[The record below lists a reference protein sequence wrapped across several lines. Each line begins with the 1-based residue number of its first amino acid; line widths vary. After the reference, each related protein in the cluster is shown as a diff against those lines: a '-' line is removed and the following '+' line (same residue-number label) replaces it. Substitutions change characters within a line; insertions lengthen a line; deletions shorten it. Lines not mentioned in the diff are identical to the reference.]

1 MSSLTPEARPL
12 LRVVILLSGTG
23 TNFSAIAAAAAAGT
37 SPIEIKLVVSDKPDA
52 PGLERARKLNI
63 PTCSFAMADFPNRA
77 AHDQAMADA
86 IDTVA
91 PQLVI
96 LAGYMRILDSAFIA
110 HYQGRLLNIHPA
122 LLPEFKGLNT
132 HQRALDARAQWH
144 GCTVHFVCDELD
156 AGARIAQSRLKIS
169 ENDSAHSLA
178 QRVHQLEHIIYPLV
192 IAWYA
197 SGRLFEID
205 GVAYL
210 DGQALKTPILIGDTN
225 A

>member
-1 MSSLTPEARPL
+1 MSFLTPEARPL
-12 LRVVILLSGTG
+12 LPVVILLSGTG
-23 TNFSAIAAAAAAGT
+23 TNFSAIAAAAAAGAL
-37 SPIEIKLVVSDKPDA
+37 PVEIKLVVSDKPDA

-63 PTCSFAMADFPNRA
+63 PTCYLRMADFPNRA
-77 AHDQAMADA
+77 AHDQAMAQA
-86 IDTVA
+86 IDAAA
-91 PQLVI
+91 PKLVI
-96 LAGYMRILDSAFIA
+96 LAGYLRILDTAFIT

-132 HQRALDARAQWH
+132 HQRALDARVQWH

-156 AGARIAQSRLKIS
+156 AGARIAQARLKIL
-169 ENDSAHSLA
+169 ENDSAQSLA
-178 QRVHQLEHIIYPLV
+178 QRVHQLEHILYPAV

-197 SGRLFEID
+197 SGRLRETD

-210 DGQALKTPILIGDTN
+210 DGHPLTAPILIGDTD